1 MLRADV
7 PGRRAENDITG
18 TLREYRGGGLAT
30 LAKLEQLRWAAR
42 QGIEN
47 VVTENDETN
56 APMLALN
63 TRLGYRPFAAV
74 RSFVSDGSS

>member
-1 MLRADV
+1 
-7 PGRRAENDITG
+7 
-18 TLREYRGGGLAT
+18 
-30 LAKLEQLRWAAR
+30 
-42 QGIEN
+42 
-47 VVTENDETN
+47 VTENDETN